1 MEKKET
7 KRLDLYSQYAVAAAE
22 EAMLD
27 SGLDLE
33 ALKGCHRSGVYFGS
47 GIGGLVVMQEQVS
60 KLLEKGP
67 ERVNPLFI
75 PMTIVNM
82 AAGHIS
88 LRYGLKGPCIPIV
101 TACSSGANCLGEAF
115 RAIKHGYMDMALTGG
130 SEASIIEIAV
140 AGFMNLT
147 ALTDATDPDRAC
159 IPFDK
164 DRAGFVMGEG
174 AGVLIIER
182 LEKALERGARI
193 YAEVVGYG
201 STNDAYHMTAP
212 SPDGSGAAEAM
223 RIALDEAGITPAD
236 VGYINA
242 HGTGTPHN
250 DLPETLAVK
259 AVMGEHAYNV
269 PVSST
274 KSMTG
279 HLLGAAGAIES
290 AICALALRDGFIPPT
305 AGLENPDEGCDLD
318 YVPKVGRKAK
328 IKYALT
334 NSLGFGGHNACLCLK
349 MWEGA

>member
-1 MEKKET
+1 
-7 KRLDLYSQYAVAAAE
+7 
-22 EAMLD
+22 
-27 SGLDLE
+27 
-33 ALKGCHRSGVYFGS
+33 
-47 GIGGLVVMQEQVS
+47 
-60 KLLEKGP
+60 
-67 ERVNPLFI
+67 
-75 PMTIVNM
+75 M

-115 RAIKHGYMDMALTGG
+115 RAIKHGYIDMALTGG

-147 ALTDATDPDRAC
+147 AMTTSSDPDRAC

-174 AGVLIIER
+174 AGVLILER
-182 LEKALERGARI
+182 LDHAIERGAKI

-201 STNDAYHMTAP
+201 STSDAYHMTAP
-212 SPDGSGAAEAM
+212 TPDGSGVAEAM
-223 RIALDEAGITPAD
+223 RMAMGEAGIQPSD
-236 VGYINA
+236 INYINA
-242 HGTGTPHN
+242 HGTGTPAN

-259 AVMGEHAYNV
+259 NVFGEYAYKI
-269 PVSST
+269 PFSST

-290 AICALALRDGFIPPT
+290 AVCALALRDGFVPPT
-305 AGLENPDEGCDLD
+305 AGLENPGEGCDLD
-318 YVPKVGRKAK
+318 YVPKAGREANL
-328 IKYALT
+328 KYTLT

-349 MWEGA
+349 RWES